1 MTARTPSSD
10 SGFRPSKKLGQ
21 NFLVNPR
28 VLERIADSAPLT
40 GSETVVE
47 IGPGKGALTERLAVR
62 AGRVVAVELDKRL
75 AEGLENRWT
84 DRSNVTIV
92 RGDFL
97 QYDLTQIFTPESRGI
112 VFGNVPY
119 SITSPIVFR
128 LFEQAA
134 VLDCA
139 YLLVQR
145 EVADRM
151 TAAPGDRARG
161 RLGVAVEYYAAASRL
176 FLVGPANFRPR
187 PRVESAL
194 VSLRFGRVRDEPGF
208 ERRMFALVKRLF
220 GERRKMIRAGLRRW
234 RPGIDTDSVEA
245 DSGVALTRRPET
257 LTLEEWRA
265 LARAAGDP
273 A

>member
-1 MTARTPSSD
+1 M
-10 SGFRPSKKLGQ
+10 GQ

-28 VLERIADSAPLT
+28 VLDRIADAAALT

-47 IGPGKGALTERLAVR
+47 IGPGKGALTERLAER
-62 AGRVVAVELDKRL
+62 AGRVIAVELDRRL
-75 AEGLENRWT
+75 AEGLENAWAG
-84 DRSNVTIV
+84 SGQVTIV

-97 QYDLTQIFTPESRGI
+97 QYDLTQNFSAESRGI
-112 VFGNVPY
+112 VLGNVPY

-134 VLDCA
+134 VLDRA
-139 YLLVQR
+139 LLLVQR

-151 TAAPGDRARG
+151 TAGPGDRARG
-161 RLGVAVEYYAAASRL
+161 RLGVAVEYYAKANRL

-187 PRVESAL
+187 PRVDSAL
-194 VSLRFGRVRDEPGF
+194 VSLRFHAPRDKPAF

-220 GERRKMIRAGLRRW
+220 GERRKMIRAGLREW
-234 RPGIDTDSVEA
+234 RPGLDTDSVEA
-245 DSGVALTRRPET
+245 ESGVALTRRPET
-257 LTLEEWRA
+257 LTLDEWRS